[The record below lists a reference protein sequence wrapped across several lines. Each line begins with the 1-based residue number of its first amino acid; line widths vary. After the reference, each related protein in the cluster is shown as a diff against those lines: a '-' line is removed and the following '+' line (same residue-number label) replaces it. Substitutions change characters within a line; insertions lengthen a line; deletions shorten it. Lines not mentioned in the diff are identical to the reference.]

1 MVTLWS
7 KQICLFLYL
16 MFYFLLRRFV
26 AATTMQLEWLWWLS
40 LPFSV
45 VAARLAGWGVSIQ
58 YSVVGIQSGGYSLY
72 KAHSLA
78 QVSPSSTALI
88 ATSLL
93 FIEPQVTKYTTPHQI
108 RHKLP
113 NTRTPHQIRHK
124 LPNTPHHTKHATS
137 YQIHAHHTKYATSY
151 QIHAHVSS
159 FNPENFTL
167 GLQPFQE
174 SRKWVHS
181 YHFKKASAKTY
192 MKYILCGEQCC
203 NRVTPPLRQVIGLP
217 LASDYCWLLLI

>member
-88 ATSLL
+88 ATSWL
-93 FIEPQVTKYTTPHQI
+93 FIEPQVTKYTTPHQTC
-108 RHKLP
+108 HKLP
-113 NTRTPHQIRHK
+113 NTRTRQLFQSWELHFR
-124 LPNTPHHTKHATS
+124 
-137 YQIHAHHTKYATSY
+137 
-151 QIHAHVSS
+151 SS
-159 FNPENFTL
+159 AIPRVKKMSAFL
-167 GLQPFQE
+167 
-174 SRKWVHS
+174 S
-181 YHFKKASAKTY
+181 FKKSISKDIY
-192 MKYILCGEQCC
+192 EIHL
-203 NRVTPPLRQVIGLP
+203 V
-217 LASDYCWLLLI
+217 CWAML

>member
-93 FIEPQVTKYTTPHQI
+93 FIEPQVTKYT
-108 RHKLP
+108 
-113 NTRTPHQIRHK
+113 
-124 LPNTPHHTKHATS
+124 HHTKH
-137 YQIHAHHTKYATSY
+137 ATSY

-159 FNPENFTL
+159 FNPENFTS
-167 GLQPFQE
+167 GVQPFQE

-181 YHFKKASAKTY
+181 YHFKKASAKTC
-192 MKYILCGEQCC
+192 MKYILCGEQGC